1 MTKEVATKKDAL
13 PTVYE
18 GFEEFGDLG
27 FSEVTSED
35 LAIPFLRILQAMSPQ
50 KNKRDGAYVDG
61 AEEGMF
67 FNTSKVRSQNFK
79 TVLISI
85 FSSGE

>member
-27 FSEVTSED
+27 FSEVTRRRPCHPVPAHS
-35 LAIPFLRILQAMSPQ
+35 AS
-50 KNKRDGAYVDG
+50 YVTT
-61 AEEGMF
+61 E
-67 FNTSKVRSQNFK
+67 K
-79 TVLISI
+79 
-85 FSSGE
+85 